1 MAMEQI
7 NGRIVV
13 STLVLM
19 AAGAYRVLLVDKS
32 QGAKNS
38 GASVTITRV
47 LVGGYI
53 LALVVSIID
62 LVGGPASTLAGLL
75 MALAV
80 TTALYAVI
88 PDLFARITKR
98 RQSSGSSGGGG
109 GGGTSGFRPV

>member
-1 MAMEQI
+1 MERI

-13 STLVLM
+13 STLILM

-32 QGAKNS
+32 
-38 GASVTITRV
+38 ASAGGGKAGVTITRV

-62 LVGGPASTLAGLL
+62 LVGGPASTMAGLL

-88 PDLFARITKR
+88 PDLFHRITQR
-98 RQSSGSSGGGG
+98 RQSSGGGG
-109 GGGTSGFRPV
+109 GGGGGSGLFSS